1 MKRGERFSKLDFSQA
16 HQQLVLD
23 KGSRK
28 YLTGLFQPTRSQYS
42 IHSAA
47 GIFQKKKMEKSLSH
61 VPFTVLR
68 MYNIVISEKNGS
80 KHFQNL
86 DSVLDV
92 VKKCGL

>member
-1 MKRGERFSKLDFSQA
+1 
-16 HQQLVLD
+16 
-23 KGSRK
+23 
-28 YLTGLFQPTRSQYS
+28 
-42 IHSAA
+42 
-47 GIFQKKKMEKSLSH
+47 MEKSLSH

-80 KHFQNL
+80 KHVQNL